1 MIFRLVVVLVL
12 RLNRPTNWR
21 LRDEKGFKRERRGE
35 RERDKKLKFYLLL
48 APSIYF
54 INISIS
60 EIKV

>member
-1 MIFRLVVVLVL
+1 MKEGL
-12 RLNRPTNWR
+12 R
-21 LRDEKGFKRERRGE
+21 EKEEE
-35 RERDKKLKFYLLL
+35 REREKKLKFYLLL